1 MLELA
6 SLGAKV
12 LQNRSVE
19 MAKKLNVNLIS
30 RSSFTPEVEGTLIT
44 KEENIMEKAIVNG
57 IALDRD
63 QIRVGMYGVIDR
75 PGIASTIFTALADA
89 NINVDM
95 IVQTRGGD
103 GKPI

>member
-19 MAKKLNVNLIS
+19 MAKKLNVNLVS

-44 KEENIMEKAIVNG
+44 KEEN
-57 IALDRD
+57 
-63 QIRVGMYGVIDR
+63 
-75 PGIASTIFTALADA
+75 TIYF
-89 NINVDM
+89 IYQEM
-95 IVQTRGGD
+95 D
-103 GKPI
+103 GQLRLTENWEVE